1 MVLLIVSAV
10 VLGITHLSGDPI
22 LLMLPP
28 GATKEDA
35 DVLRR
40 ALGLDKPVYV
50 QYLAFLSRVV
60 RGDLGQSIR
69 YRSPNLPLILG
80 RLPATMLLT
89 LAALTLALV
98 VALPIGVLSAVHR
111 NGPVDSFGR
120 LVALGGQ
127 AIPFFWLA
135 LMLILIFSL
144 RLDLVPTSGY
154 GTIAHLVLPAVTL
167 SMGPMARMMRLL
179 RASMLEVLNQD
190 YVRTARAK
198 GLRELAVIVKHAL
211 RNASLPVVTAL
222 ALQTGTLLSGAAITE
237 SIFAWPGIGRLAVDS
252 VLNRDYSLVVA
263 IVFVA
268 AVGFILLN
276 LLADLA
282 YTLLDP
288 RIRYA

>member
-1 MVLLIVSAV
+1 
-10 VLGITHLSGDPI
+10 
-22 LLMLPP
+22 MLPP